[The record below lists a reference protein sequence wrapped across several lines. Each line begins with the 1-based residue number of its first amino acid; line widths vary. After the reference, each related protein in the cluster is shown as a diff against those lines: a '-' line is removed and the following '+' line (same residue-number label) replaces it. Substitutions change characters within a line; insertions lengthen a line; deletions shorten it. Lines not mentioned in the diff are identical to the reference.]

1 MKFEYTITKNSHYYR
16 VNIFNNVIFEES
28 NEAQKRDIYFKQ
40 YYINTIFSIS
50 YSIIELFQAL
60 LLKSINNNQTLSL
73 SPPPLLFLH
82 EISQNLLQKKFPLF
96 PFCIKKNVKIEFLFF
111 EQI

>member
-73 SPPPLLFLH
+73 SPPP
-82 EISQNLLQKKFPLF
+82 
-96 PFCIKKNVKIEFLFF
+96 FCFYTKYLKTYYKKNSHCFLSALKKY
-111 EQI
+111 EN